1 LAISFE
7 NVIFNML
14 VIFSQLFAIMN
25 PLSALPIYLSEVEHL
40 NAEKRKFIVRKITT
54 VTGILLFVF
63 TLAGDWL
70 LSFFGISIPSL
81 RLGGGV
87 LLFAIS
93 IDMLGGLPK
102 TKSVDVNEAAVVP
115 LATPLLV
122 GPGTITTILLLETL
136 YTTWEIFI
144 VDVILTVTVFAILHY
159 GEYLFKFLGKSFI
172 ATLGRVMA
180 VIVAAIAAQMIH
192 DAVIEWFPFLVE

>member
-1 LAISFE
+1 MSIE
-7 NVIFNML
+7 EMVVHML
-14 VIFSQLFAIMN
+14 IIFSQLFAIMN
-25 PLSALPIYLSEVEHL
+25 PLSALPIYLSEVE
-40 NAEKRKFIVRKITT
+40 EYTSEERKYIARRITI
-54 VTGILLFVF
+54 VTGVLLIVF

-70 LSFFGISIPSL
+70 LTFFGISIPAL

-87 LLFAIS
+87 LLMAIS

-102 TKSVDVNEAAVVP
+102 TKSVDIEEAAIVP

-122 GPGTITTILLLETL
+122 GPGTITTILLLETV
-136 YTTWEIFI
+136 YSTWEILI
-144 VDVILTVTVFAILHY
+144 VDIILTVTTFIILYY
-159 GEYLFKFLGKSFI
+159 GEQLFKFLGKSFI

-192 DAVIEWFPFLVE
+192 DAIIEWFPNLVS